1 MIPQTDQRASRPR
14 PHEDPGEVL
23 PKYLSKLEIIESQNS
38 LSRKGPLKVTRSNSP
53 TSHRDTYNS
62 TLGWQCQEP
71 ILQSLTPHSVPSTPR
86 PRTPRKAAQTQPAHA
101 AAAPTPAISSSRAVG
116 RRRSGAGQ
124 TTKRR
129 GSQGRGGANGCAGVT
144 ARGRRSRGA
153 TVAPLWSP
161 LTADF
166 RGDVINKR
174 RRLPACLVP
183 ARRRR
188 ASRPPAGGASSPRC
202 LLLLCSPGAW
212 PRPPSLDGAG
222 LRMRPVVAGAAA
234 SVCARAAAAGR
245 AARGSWAGG
254 RRFCRSAPA
263 AAMSA
268 AIEREF
274 QEIDAT
280 NDWQARYLVSGRGV
294 RSPGG
299 ERAAVR
305 RRPLPL
311 CGAEVVGARLAL
323 RCTQRNCGREAR
335 MLPGVA
341 WLFLFPSLA
350 GRGAEEQRAGVA
362 MGPLRL
368 RMRAGR
374 QRARERRPRMCGG

>member
-14 PHEDPGEVL
+14 PQEDPGEVL

-86 PRTPRKAAQTQPAHA
+86 PRTPRKAAQTQSAHA

-166 RGDVINKR
+166 RGDVIKKR

-341 WLFLFPSLA
+341 
-350 GRGAEEQRAGVA
+350 
-362 MGPLRL
+362 
-368 RMRAGR
+368 
-374 QRARERRPRMCGG
+374 